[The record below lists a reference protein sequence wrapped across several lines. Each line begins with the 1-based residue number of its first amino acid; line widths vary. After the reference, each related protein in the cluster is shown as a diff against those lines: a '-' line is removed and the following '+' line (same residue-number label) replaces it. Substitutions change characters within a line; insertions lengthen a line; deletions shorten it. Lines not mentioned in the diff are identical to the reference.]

1 MYRLSFNWAWD
12 LAFEI
17 ENIYSSES
25 HIEYF
30 LNLEHLWR
38 YFELFWLTSS
48 IPENFSI
55 KLSYLHIFFHR
66 NFHSTNPYTKRCAV
80 KFPIDWCMGL
90 STEKFTTKSSDHPKI
105 GFWDLASGDAKSQN
119 PNLLR
124 TRTFCSELFSRQTH
138 TPIDWKFH
146 CASFAVWVC
155 RLNISL
161 QRVTAVQIRSS
172 LSIWAG
178 KYGHRRGNFLRPRAT
193 TVSIDSRDHN
203 ESLGWGV
210 RGKVLRVETAFG
222 GDTPGA

>member
-1 MYRLSFNWAWD
+1 MTMTLVVNWAWD

-48 IPENFSI
+48 IQENFSI

-90 STEKFTTKSSDHPKI
+90 STEKFTTKSSSAIIPI
-105 GFWDLASGDAKSQN
+105 LTFDLSRKVRTQTRKLF
-119 PNLLR
+119 NLLCQGEN
-124 TRTFCSELFSRQTH
+124 FIE
-138 TPIDWKFH
+138 D
-146 CASFAVWVC
+146 VW
-155 RLNISL
+155 
-161 QRVTAVQIRSS
+161 
-172 LSIWAG
+172 
-178 KYGHRRGNFLRPRAT
+178 HRRTHRT
-193 TVSIDSRDHN
+193 H
-203 ESLGWGV
+203 
-210 RGKVLRVETAFG
+210 K
-222 GDTPGA
+222 DT